1 MTAPAG
7 AASARGR
14 FTSAAAE
21 ELRVAMTRQQV
32 TGRELARRLHV
43 SAQWVSLR
51 TRGTVAMNTDDMEM
65 VAGAL
70 GISLD
75 ALLAD
80 AMRRV
85 ANSTDVDGSSAVT
98 DTYTPR

>member
-1 MTAPAG
+1 M
-7 AASARGR
+7 AR
-14 FTSAAAE
+14 
-21 ELRVAMTRQQV
+21 QKV

-70 GISLD
+70 GIPLE

-85 ANSTDVDGSSAVT
+85 SNSTDAEGSSAVT